1 MPMLFAQDFFDLQD
15 FFHKDLWCERSHV
28 WTALD
33 QLLGYLGKQDLGRI
47 ECETTGAYL
56 VHPEKISIGKGSVV
70 EPGAYIE
77 GPCIIGRDCQVRHGA
92 YLRGGVLTGDKCV
105 IGHAS
110 EVKHSILLNGAQAPH
125 FNYVGDSILGN
136 VTNIGAGVVC
146 ANFRLDHK
154 EVIVEVHGQRF
165 STGRR
170 KLGTILG
177 DGSQIGC
184 NSVINPG
191 VLLRKKT
198 FARACS
204 SIQISNIRIQDG
216 IKTAN

>member
-1 MPMLFAQDFFDLQD
+1 MPLAQDFFDLQD
-15 FFHKDLWCERSHV
+15 FFHADLWVEGALV
-28 WTALD
+28 WNALD
-33 QLLGYLGKQDLGRI
+33 QLLTYLEGQELGKI
-47 ECETTGAYL
+47 ECETVGAHLIY
-56 VHPEKISIGKGSVV
+56 PEKISIGEGTVI

-77 GPCIIGRDCQVRHGA
+77 GPCVIGSKCQVRHGA
-92 YLRGGVLTGDKCV
+92 YLRGGVLTGNQCV
-105 IGHAS
+105 IGHAT

-136 VTNIGAGVVC
+136 VVNIGAGVIC
-146 ANFRLDHK
+146 ANVRLDK
-154 EVIVEVHGQRF
+154 KDVVVEVDGKRF

-170 KLGTILG
+170 KFGAVLG

-198 FARACS
+198 LVRACS
-204 SIQISNIRIQDG
+204 SIQKSNVRIRDG

>member
-1 MPMLFAQDFFDLQD
+1 MPLAQDFFDLQD
-15 FFHKDLWCERSHV
+15 FFHTDLWGEGAFV
-28 WTALD
+28 WSALD
-33 QLLGYLGKQDLGRI
+33 QLLTYLEGQELGKI
-47 ECETTGAYL
+47 ESETVGAHL
-56 VHPEKISIGKGSVV
+56 IHPEKISIGKGTVV

-77 GPCIIGRDCQVRHGA
+77 GPCVIGSNCQVRHAA
-92 YLRGGVLTGDKCV
+92 YLRGGVLTGDQCV
-105 IGHAS
+105 IGHAT

-136 VTNIGAGVVC
+136 RVNIGAGVIC
-146 ANFRLDHK
+146 ANFRLDK
-154 EVIVEVHGQRF
+154 KDVFVEVDGKRF

-170 KLGTILG
+170 KLGAVLG

-191 VLLRKKT
+191 VLLKKKT
-198 FARACS
+198 FAKACT
-204 SIQISNIRIQDG
+204 SIQKSNVRIRDG